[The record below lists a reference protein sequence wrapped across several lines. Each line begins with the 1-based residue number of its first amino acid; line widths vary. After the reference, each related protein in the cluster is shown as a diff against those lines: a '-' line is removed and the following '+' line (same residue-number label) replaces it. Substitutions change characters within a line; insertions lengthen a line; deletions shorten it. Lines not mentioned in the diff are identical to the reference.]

1 MRYFLSWKYSTNT
14 RSRPSAPLEEQIM
27 PSSHS
32 ITRRSA
38 LLAAPLAA
46 AAGSL
51 VCAGVASA
59 EEVSSQLSSNEA
71 LDFLYIDCAEMYAGE
86 TQNVAVALTGYTG
99 IGAATLYVLNSDAG
113 EEVPC
118 ALSVAADSSALF
130 SFAPEYAGSYEVV
143 RMDFTSAEGAFTLDF
158 SDCDA
163 SYRSFAVSYGVSTLS
178 LMSDEGAEDGPTLQV
193 YTDDGTGEVAESASI
208 EDGAAVA
215 LSSRARSRAEKS
227 NTVVIALDPGH
238 VGVSGGAQ
246 GVNGAREEVC
256 TWKIAKAC
264 GDALSA
270 YANAKVV
277 YTVKQG
283 ETLPIPSG
291 SNELR
296 ERVNSAVKQ
305 GADVLVSIHLNSSN
319 GYAYGAEVYV
329 PRGDADYNYNTHT
342 VGKDLGQKIL
352 TELEKLGLYDRGVK
366 IRSWDEYCYP
376 DGSGGD
382 YYGIIR
388 NAREENLPAIIIE
401 HAFIDNWSDYSKF
414 LNSDA
419 KLAALGQA
427 DARGIVNSLGLAMAE
442 GSVYRLYNPNSGEH
456 LFTQDFN
463 EYRTLGSYGW
473 QQEGCAWISPDEKTS
488 STPVYRLYNPNSGD
502 HHYTTEAHEYETLGG
517 IGWKKEGV
525 FLYSDEEGQEVP
537 IYRLFNPNETIGTH
551 HFTTN
556 ESEYKTLGSL
566 GWKQEGIAWYGIS
579 LK

>member
-1 MRYFLSWKYSTNT
+1 
-14 RSRPSAPLEEQIM
+14 M

-38 LLAAPLAA
+38 LLAAPLAVS
-46 AAGSL
+46 AGSL
-51 VCAGVASA
+51 ACAGVASA
-59 EEVSSQLSSNEA
+59 EEATSQLSSNEA

-99 IGAATLYVLNSDAG
+99 ISAATLYVLNSDAG
-113 EEVPC
+113 EEVSC

-143 RMDFTSAEGAFTLDF
+143 RMDFTSAEGAFALDF

-227 NTVVIALDPGH
+227 DTIVIALDPGH
-238 VGVSGGAQ
+238 VGVSAGAQ

-291 SNELR
+291 SNELC

-305 GADVLVSIHLNSSN
+305 GADVLVSFHLNSSN

-342 VGKDLGQKIL
+342 VGKDLGQKIIS
-352 TELEKLGLYDRGVK
+352 ELEKLGLYNRGVM
-366 IRSWDEYCYP
+366 IRSWDEYRYP

-388 NAREENLPAIIIE
+388 NAREENLPAIIVE

-427 DARGIVNSLGLAMAE
+427 DARGIVNSLGLTMAE
-442 GSVYRLYNPNSGEH
+442 GAIYRLYNPNTGEH
-456 LFTQDFN
+456 LFTKDAN
-463 EYRTLGSYGW
+463 EYRTLPTYGW
-473 QQEGCAWISPDEKTS
+473 LQESLAWVSPTKDES
-488 STPVYRLYNPNSGD
+488 STPVYRLYNPNTGEHFYTKDTNEYETLPTYGWVQEGPAWYSDEKGKGAEVYRLYNPNVSVGT
-502 HHYTTEAHEYETLGG
+502 HHYTTDA
-517 IGWKKEGV
+517 
-525 FLYSDEEGQEVP
+525 
-537 IYRLFNPNETIGTH
+537 N
-551 HFTTN
+551 
-556 ESEYKTLGSL
+556 EYKTLPRY
-566 GWKQEGIAWYGIS
+566 GWVAEGVAWYGKS
-579 LK
+579 TK